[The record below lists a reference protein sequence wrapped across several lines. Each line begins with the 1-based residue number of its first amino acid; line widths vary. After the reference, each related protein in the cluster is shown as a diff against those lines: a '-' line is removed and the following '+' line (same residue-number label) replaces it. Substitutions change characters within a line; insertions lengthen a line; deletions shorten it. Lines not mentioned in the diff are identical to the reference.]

1 MESSIELKFLEEQI
15 FIIMLC
21 SKDMMLVQMY
31 LVMLK
36 LIILKD
42 INMYRC
48 KERISFNQTINMDKN
63 DKVCN

>member
-42 INMYRC
+42 INMYLC